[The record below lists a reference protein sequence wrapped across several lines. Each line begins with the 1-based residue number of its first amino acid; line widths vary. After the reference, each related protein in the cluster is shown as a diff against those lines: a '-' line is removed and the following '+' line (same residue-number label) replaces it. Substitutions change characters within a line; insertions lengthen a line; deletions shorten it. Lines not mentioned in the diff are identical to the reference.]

1 MKDERLQTIF
11 CARIK
16 TEAFKIVYDWGR
28 SKSMSANIRKV
39 LKKLKK
45 ELLRTYGGE
54 SVDSIILYGSR
65 ARGDARDDSDIDIL
79 VVLNKDFN
87 YSEMLRLSSKLVSSL
102 SLENDVVISRAFVT
116 KANYD
121 KLQIPFLM
129 NVRREGVPV

>member
-1 MKDERLQTIF
+1 MP
-11 CARIK
+11 
-16 TEAFKIVYDWGR
+16 
-28 SKSMSANIRKV
+28 ANIRKV

-79 VVLNKDFN
+79 IVLNKDFN

-116 KANYD
+116 KAQYD

>member
-1 MKDERLQTIF
+1 MP
-11 CARIK
+11 
-16 TEAFKIVYDWGR
+16 
-28 SKSMSANIRKV
+28 ANIRKV

-79 VVLNKDFN
+79 VVMNKDFN

>member
-1 MKDERLQTIF
+1 
-11 CARIK
+11 
-16 TEAFKIVYDWGR
+16 
-28 SKSMSANIRKV
+28 MSAKIQKI

-45 ELLRTYGGE
+45 ELLRIYGE
-54 SVDSIILYGSR
+54 SVESIILYGSR

-79 VVLNKDFN
+79 IVLNKDFN
-87 YSEMLRLSSKLVSSL
+87 YSEILRLSSQLISSL

-116 KANYD
+116 KTQYD